1 MMTQNE
7 IKLLRGF
14 LIESKMTQKEFSK
27 EAGVCE
33 RTLRTAIKT
42 GKVSD
47 KTWNKILNAIM
58 AETMQIKMI
67 TAPEKNKVPRFL
79 YNTTLKICLGTIG
92 ILAVLIL
99 LNCML
104 R

>member
-27 EAGVCE
+27 EAGICE

-47 KTWNKILNAIM
+47 KTWNKILNAII
-58 AETMQIKMI
+58 AESMQIKMI
-67 TAPEKNKVPRFL
+67 IAPEENKVPKFL
-79 YNTTLKICLGTIG
+79 YTTLKICWLALGA
-92 ILAVLIL
+92 LAVLML
-99 LNCML
+99 LSGIFE
-104 R
+104 

>member
-1 MMTQNE
+1 MTQNE

-14 LIESKMTQKEFSK
+14 LIESKMTQKDFSK
-27 EAGVCE
+27 EAGICE

-47 KTWNKILNAIM
+47 KTWNKILDAIM

-67 TAPEKNKVPRFL
+67 AIPTESQAPKFL
-79 YNTTLKICLGTIG
+79 YTTLRICWLVLGAF
-92 ILAVLIL
+92 AVFML
-99 LNCML
+99 LNCIFG
-104 R
+104 

>member
-1 MMTQNE
+1 MMTRNE

-27 EAGVCE
+27 EAGICE

-58 AETMQIKMI
+58 AETIQIQLIKPEEI
-67 TAPEKNKVPRFL
+67 IVAPAFIYKILRFL
-79 YNTTLKICLGTIG
+79 CIATGVFALL
-92 ILAVLIL
+92 VL
-99 LNCML
+99 LNAIFG
-104 R
+104 

>member
-27 EAGVCE
+27 EAGICE

-47 KTWNKILNAIM
+47 KTWNKILDAIM

-67 TAPEKNKVPRFL
+67 AIPTESQAPKFL
-79 YNTTLKICLGTIG
+79 YTTLRICWLVLGVF
-92 ILAVLIL
+92 AVFML
-99 LNCML
+99 LNCIFG
-104 R
+104 

>member
-1 MMTQNE
+1 MMDKNE
-7 IKLLRGF
+7 IKLLRAF

-27 EAGVCE
+27 EAGICE

-47 KTWNKILNAIM
+47 KTWSKILDAIM

-67 TAPEKNKVPRFL
+67 AIPTESQAPKFL
-79 YNTTLKICLGTIG
+79 YTTLRICWLVLGVF
-92 ILAVLIL
+92 AVFML
-99 LNCML
+99 LNCIFG
-104 R
+104 

>member
-1 MMTQNE
+1 MILNKNE

-47 KTWNKILNAIM
+47 KTWNKILDAIM
-58 AETMQIKMI
+58 AETMQIKMLTI
-67 TAPEKNKVPRFL
+67 PIESQSPKFL
-79 YNTTLKICLGTIG
+79 YTTMRICWLVLGV
-92 ILAVLIL
+92 LAVLMF
-99 LNCML
+99 LNCIFE
-104 R
+104 

>member
-1 MMTQNE
+1 MTQNE

-27 EAGVCE
+27 EAGICE
-33 RTLRTAIKT
+33 RTLRTAVKT

-47 KTWNKILNAIM
+47 KTWNKILDAIM

-67 TAPEKNKVPRFL
+67 AIPTESQAPKFI
-79 YNTTLKICLGTIG
+79 YTTLRICWFVLGV
-92 ILAVLIL
+92 LAVLML
-99 LNCML
+99 LNCIFG
-104 R
+104 

>member
-14 LIESKMTQKEFSK
+14 LIESKMTQKDFSK
-27 EAGVCE
+27 EAGICE

-47 KTWNKILNAIM
+47 KTWNKILDAIM

-67 TAPEKNKVPRFL
+67 AIPTESQAPKFL
-79 YNTTLKICLGTIG
+79 YTTLRICWLVLGVF
-92 ILAVLIL
+92 AVFML
-99 LNCML
+99 LNCIFG
-104 R
+104 

>member
-27 EAGVCE
+27 EAGICE

-47 KTWNKILNAIM
+47 KTWNKILDAIM
-58 AETMQIKMI
+58 AETIQIKMI
-67 TAPEKNKVPRFL
+67 ATPTESQTSNFL
-79 YNTTLKICLGTIG
+79 YTTLGICWLMLGAF
-92 ILAVLIL
+92 AVFML
-99 LNCML
+99 LNCIFG
-104 R
+104 

>member
-1 MMTQNE
+1 MDKNE

-27 EAGVCE
+27 EAGICE

-47 KTWNKILNAIM
+47 KTWNKILDAIM
-58 AETMQIKMI
+58 TETMQVKLIKLEE
-67 TAPEKNKVPRFL
+67 TSVQVPAYIYKTLRVLYFL
-79 YNTTLKICLGTIG
+79 MGSF
-92 ILAVLIL
+92 AVLML
-99 LNCML
+99 LNAIFG
-104 R
+104 